1 MISDIYTSNTHT
13 NISVNSGTSCPHTLV
28 RAYTHHTDSRS
39 GRDRVISDISIKWRQ
54 KILKGMGN
62 NISTHTHTLL
72 KVPCDQEI
80 SL

>member
-13 NISVNSGTSCPHTLV
+13 NISVNSSTSCPHTL
-28 RAYTHHTDSRS
+28 AYTHHTDSRS
-39 GRDRVISDISIKWRQ
+39 GRDRVITDISIKWRQ
-54 KILKGMGN
+54 RILKGTEN
-62 NISTHTHTLL
+62 NIYAHTHNPL